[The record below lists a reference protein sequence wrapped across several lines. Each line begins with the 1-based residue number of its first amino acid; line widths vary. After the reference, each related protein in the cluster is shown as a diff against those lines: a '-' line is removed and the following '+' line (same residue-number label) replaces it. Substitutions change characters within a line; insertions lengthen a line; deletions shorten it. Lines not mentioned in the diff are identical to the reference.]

1 MVEINQI
8 YKCFTCGNIV
18 EVASAGAGTLV
29 CCNEEMELL
38 TPEIK
43 EEGGVK
49 HIPVIEKVDE
59 GISVKLGEV
68 PHPMDEDHYINFII
82 LTDGEQVY
90 RANLKPGD
98 EPKAIFKV
106 DGEVSDFKACAYCNV
121 HGLWQSQ

>member
-90 RANLKPGD
+90 RANLK
-98 EPKAIFKV
+98 
-106 DGEVSDFKACAYCNV
+106 
-121 HGLWQSQ
+121 QSQILKLVHTVMFMVFGHHNN